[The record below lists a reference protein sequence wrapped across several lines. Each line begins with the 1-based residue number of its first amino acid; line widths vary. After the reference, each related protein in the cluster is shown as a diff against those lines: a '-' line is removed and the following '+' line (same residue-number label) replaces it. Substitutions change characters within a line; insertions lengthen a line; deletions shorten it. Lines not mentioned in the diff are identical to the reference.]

1 MVADTMEE
9 WVNKR
14 ACDGFNIIP
23 SIFPDEFESFV
34 DLVVPELQRRGL
46 YRTSYEGNT
55 LRELLDLKVPESKYA
70 VPTV

>member
-46 YRTSYEGNT
+46 YRRSYEGRT
-55 LRELLDLKVPESKYA
+55 LRELLGLRVPESQHA
-70 VPTV
+70 TPGI